1 MLAYKLHSPD
11 CILRIV
17 SKLRYLVPCQD
28 CDKDLRAVLL
38 LPSCLSPSVAFT
50 QLMIT
55 RAAAAGG
62 SQYLSLCT
70 RNRSAHVDMTA
81 GLLEARDIMLE
92 RLCKPDIVHAN
103 SQHSHLYL
111 FFTFSLSHLIAAH
124 LVSTACTLKSYFLPA
139 CLLSKPACVSVSD

>member
-1 MLAYKLHSPD
+1 MLAYKLGSPD

-28 CDKDLRAVLL
+28 RDKELRAVLL
-38 LPSCLSPSVAFT
+38 LQSCLSPSVAFT

-62 SQYLSLCT
+62 TQYISLYT
-70 RNRSAHVDMTA
+70 RNHSAHFDRTA
-81 GLLEARDIMLE
+81 GLLEARDVTVE
-92 RLCKPDIVHAN
+92 RLSKPDIVHVN

-111 FFTFSLSHLIAAH
+111 FFTFSLSLLIATH